1 MSKCVFKGSP
11 IDVTRNLRLCCGC
24 PVQNT
29 VDVIAGKWKSVIL
42 YHLFQGDATRFSTLN
57 KAIPSITERML
68 ALQLAQLEADN
79 IIVKR
84 AGHADGRAT
93 EYQLT
98 ALGQTLAPVIQAM
111 AAWGEAYKV
120 RQKTLV

>member
-1 MSKCVFKGSP
+1 MSREIYDCAA
-11 IDVTRNLRLCCGC
+11 GC

-29 VDVIAGKWKSVIL
+29 VDIIAGKWKSVIL

-79 IIVKR
+79 IIVKQE
-84 AGHADGRAT
+84 GHADKRAT
-93 EYQLT
+93 EYGLT
-98 ALGQTLAPVIQAM
+98 AFGQTLAPVIRAM
-111 AAWGEAYKV
+111 AVWGEAYQEK
-120 RQKTLV
+120 RATLA

>member
-1 MSKCVFKGSP
+1 MSREIYDCAA
-11 IDVTRNLRLCCGC
+11 GC

-42 YHLFQGDATRFSTLN
+42 YHLFHGDATRFCTLN

-79 IIVKR
+79 IIVKK
-84 AGHADGRAT
+84 AGYADGRAT

-120 RQKTLV
+120 RRKALV